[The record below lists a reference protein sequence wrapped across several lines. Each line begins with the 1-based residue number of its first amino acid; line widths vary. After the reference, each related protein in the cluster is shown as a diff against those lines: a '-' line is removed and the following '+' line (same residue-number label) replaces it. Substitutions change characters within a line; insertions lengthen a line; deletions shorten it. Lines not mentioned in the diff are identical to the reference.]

1 MRRLCHTTALL
12 LCLLT
17 SVSSL
22 AHNDTEQALYQLISE
37 RLSLMPDVAKYKL
50 LHDLPIEDL
59 ARETNV
65 LERTVERIQTLDP
78 THTTVFFRLQM
89 EAAKA
94 IQKSVIESLTKQAL
108 DPFEIRSLNDDLR
121 PKLTILGDQI
131 IEELLI
137 SYQNETQLSRANFD
151 AHFADLKLSPQLK
164 DGLFKSLELVLTKPP
179 EFTRRTLGRIQAD
192 KTLRVGVTLDYAPFS
207 YQNEDG
213 EFIGIDIELVKA
225 LAADL
230 GYTIVWVKTS
240 WPTLMVDA
248 QNNAFDIALSG
259 ISITA
264 ARQAHMLFS
273 VPYHT
278 GGKTAIG
285 RCTSESELTNL
296 ATIDRSG
303 VRVIVNPGG
312 TNERFVRST
321 ITKAS
326 IIVHPD
332 NRTIFHEIANK
343 NADVMFTDSIEAQL
357 QATKHS
363 SLCVLLDQPLTFQQK
378 GVLLQ
383 PDPKLKDLIDSW
395 LLDAMSSLDFEALF
409 RKHGATPD

>member
-1 MRRLCHTTALL
+1 MLRLCFALTL
-12 LCLLT
+12 ALCLLT
-17 SVSSL
+17 PSSSQ
-22 AHNDTEQALYQLISE
+22 ASNDTENTLYQLMSE
-37 RLSLMPDVAKYKL
+37 RLSLMPEVAKYKL
-50 LHDLPIEDL
+50 YHDLPIEDP
-59 ARETNV
+59 AREAVV
-65 LERTVERIQTLDP
+65 LERTVSRIQALDP
-78 THTTVFFRLQM
+78 THTKLFFSLQM
-89 EAAKA
+89 NAAKA
-94 IQKSVIESLTKQAL
+94 IQKEVIESINKQAL
-108 DPFEIRSLNDDLR
+108 DPVQIRSLNADLR
-121 PKLTILGDQI
+121 PKLTELGDQI

-151 AHFADLKLSPQLK
+151 AHFADLKLSPRLK

-179 EFTRRTLGRIQAD
+179 EFTRGTLGRIQAD

-213 EFIGIDIELVKA
+213 EFIGVDIELVKA

-240 WPTLMVDA
+240 WPTLMTDA

-264 ARQAHMLFS
+264 ARQTHMLFS

-278 GGKTAIG
+278 GGKTALG
-285 RCTSESELTNL
+285 RCASESELTNL

-303 VRVIVNPGG
+303 VRVIINPGG

-332 NRTIFHEIANK
+332 NRTIFHEIVNK

-383 PDPKLKDLIDSW
+383 PDPELKDLIDSW
-395 LLDAMSSLDFEALF
+395 LLDAMSSQDFEASF

>member
-1 MRRLCHTTALL
+1 ML
-12 LCLLT
+12 LCLTLPMSGWT
-17 SVSSL
+17 EK
-22 AHNDTEQALYQLISE
+22 DTEQALYKLMSE
-37 RLSLMPDVAKYKL
+37 RLSLMPEVARYKL
-50 LHDLPIEDL
+50 YHDLPIEDL
-59 ARETNV
+59 AREAIV
-65 LERTVERIQTLDP
+65 LERTVSRIQTLDP
-78 THTTVFFRLQM
+78 RYTKLFFSLQM
-89 EAAKA
+89 NAAKA
-94 IQKSVIESLTKQAL
+94 IQKNLINSLNKQAL
-108 DPFEIRSLNDDLR
+108 DSSKIRSLNEDLR
-121 PKLTILGDQI
+121 PKLTGLGDQI
-131 IEELLI
+131 IEQLLI
-137 SYQNETQLSRANFD
+137 AYHQEIAPNRSNFD
-151 AHFADLKLSPQLK
+151 TYFSQFDLSPQLK

-179 EFTRRTLGRIQAD
+179 EFTRGTLDRIQAD

-240 WPTLMVDA
+240 WPTLMTDA

-264 ARQAHMLFS
+264 ARQSDMLFS

-285 RCTSESELTNL
+285 RCGSESELTNL

-326 IIVHPD
+326 VIVHPD
-332 NRTIFHEIANK
+332 NRTIFRKIVNN

-357 QATKHS
+357 QATKHP

-383 PDPKLKDLIDSW
+383 PDPELKDLIDSW
-395 LLDAMSSLDFEALF
+395 LLNTMSSEDFEALF